1 MNGPILEDSISQI
14 IENTEFLVLSMI
26 KELDGKY
33 EGLKDI
39 YKDENRNFRFYF
51 NILNQLL
58 NFFPTKKYEMCFK

>member
-1 MNGPILEDSISQI
+1 MNGPVIEDSLSQI

-26 KELDGKY
+26 QELDGKY

-58 NFFPTKKYEMCFK
+58 NFFPIKKYEMCSQ